1 MIQNVEL
8 PEEINISL
16 GSESRDFAVK
26 STLAQPIGGSIYNI
40 IFGVGFIG
48 FTLFM
53 MSLFIGPE
61 FWDYVINTLK
71 GTESV
76 TPYEGGLK
84 GLIFLVVFLGIFVS
98 VGLFEFLKGV
108 FSLFRRGGYFVG
120 TPTRLDNFRRGKM
133 ISSDW
138 EQFTGNIMVKGSN
151 KKGNIKLLMRTGKMI
166 SGQGKHGSRYVPDI
180 IFIAGIPGVYDIEQI
195 CRKRIKE
202 NDPTPSAGS

>member
-26 STLAQPIGGSIYNI
+26 STLAQPILGSIYNI
-40 IFGVGFIG
+40 IFGAGWLV
-48 FTLFM
+48 FTLYLI
-53 MSLFIGPE
+53 SSFIDPE
-61 FWDYVINTLK
+61 FIDHVINALK
-71 GTESV
+71 GTEAV
-76 TPYEGGLK
+76 TPYEGSLMGL
-84 GLIFLVVFLGIFVS
+84 LFLVVLFGIFVS
-98 VGLFEFLKGV
+98 VGLFKLLNGV
-108 FSLFRRGGYFVG
+108 FSLFRGGGYFVG
-120 TPTRLDNFRRGKM
+120 TPTRLVNFRHGKM

-138 EQFTGNIMVKGSN
+138 EQFSGNIEVKGSN

-166 SGQGKHGSRYVPDI
+166 RGMGKGGSHYVPDI
-180 IFIAGIPGVYDIEQI
+180 TFIAGIPGVYDIEQI

>member
-8 PEEINISL
+8 TEEINISL
-16 GSESRDFAVK
+16 GSESRDFAAK
-26 STLAQPIGGSIYNI
+26 STLAQPIGGSIYSI

-71 GTESV
+71 GTEAV

-84 GLIFLVVFLGIFVS
+84 GLLFIVVFLGIFVS
-98 VGLFEFLKGV
+98 VGIFEFLKGV

-120 TPTRLDNFRRGKM
+120 TPTRLVNFRHGKM

-138 EQFTGNIMVKGSN
+138 EQFSGNIMVKGSN
-151 KKGNIKLLMRTGKMI
+151 KKGNIKLLMRTGKMTRGWSK
-166 SGQGKHGSRYVPDI
+166 SGSYVPDI

>member
-26 STLAQPIGGSIYNI
+26 STLAQPILGSIYSI
-40 IFGVGFIG
+40 IFGAGFIG
-48 FTLFM
+48 FILFM
-53 MSLFIGPE
+53 ISKYIGPE
-61 FWDYVINTLK
+61 FRDYVINTLK
-71 GTESV
+71 GTEAV
-76 TPYEGGLK
+76 TPNEIGIK
-84 GLIFLVVFLGIFVS
+84 GLIFFVVLFGIFVS

-108 FSLFRRGGYFVG
+108 FSLFRGGGYFVG
-120 TPTRLDNFRRGKM
+120 TPTRLVNFRRGKM

-138 EQFTGNIMVKGSN
+138 EQFSGNIMVKGSN
-151 KKGNIKLLMRTGKMI
+151 KKGNIKLLMRTGKMTRGWSK
-166 SGQGKHGSRYVPDI
+166 SGSYVPDI

>member
-26 STLAQPIGGSIYNI
+26 STLAQPILDSIYSI
-40 IFGVGFIG
+40 LIGAGWLG
-48 FTLFM
+48 FTLYLT
-53 MSLFIGPE
+53 SSFIGPE
-61 FWDYVINTLK
+61 YSDYLINALK
-71 GTESV
+71 GTEAV
-76 TPYEGGLK
+76 TPNEGSLM
-84 GLIFLVVFLGIFVS
+84 GLIFFVVLFGIFVS
-98 VGLFEFLKGV
+98 VGLFKFLKGV

-120 TPTRLDNFRRGKM
+120 TPARLVNFRNGKM

-138 EQFTGNIMVKGSN
+138 DQFTGNIEVKGSN

-166 SGQGKHGSRYVPDI
+166 KGMGKGSSKYVPDI
-180 IFIAGIPGVYDIEQI
+180 TFIAGIQGVYDIEQI